1 MYFDQFSKPL
11 LTEPGIKYYIN
22 ETLKQCT
29 HFRNE
34 YHNLLVNIG
43 LGVLFCLIL
52 GGFLVYNY
60 KGKLTPAEKM
70 MREQEKQQYILRS
83 IRNYQNAKVKAQQ
96 ELITG
101 LPQWENEYDNINN
114 KLNINNIY

>member
-22 ETLKQCT
+22 EALKQCN

-43 LGVLFCLIL
+43 LGVLFCLI
-52 GGFLVYNY
+52 
-60 KGKLTPAEKM
+60 
-70 MREQEKQQYILRS
+70 
-83 IRNYQNAKVKAQQ
+83 
-96 ELITG
+96 
-101 LPQWENEYDNINN
+101 
-114 KLNINNIY
+114 